1 MKKLSTR
8 DFVLLALLVAV
19 LIVLAYVNIPQ
30 PAGLSIT
37 FNMIPVAIAAIA
49 VGPLGGG
56 VIGGA
61 FGVISFLQC
70 FAICGFSGMGAA
82 LAAINP
88 FLAFVQRFFP
98 RLLDGLLLGFIYR
111 YVKSRYVKSLYAEKR
126 CRIVDLQGNTTGYL
140 ILREAKEES
149 RYAYLACAVTGFMAA
164 FLNTL
169 FFMTSLVWI
178 FGSTEYMQTS
188 MAGRGMLTYIV
199 AAVGVNGLVEMLV
212 STVLTGAIGSALYRA
227 GLLKNH

>member
-8 DFVLLALLVAV
+8 EFVLLALLVAV

-37 FNMIPVAIAAIA
+37 FNMVPVAIAAI
-49 VGPLGGG
+49 VIGPLGGAI
-56 VIGGA
+56 IGGA
-61 FGVISFLQC
+61 FGLISFLQC
-70 FAICGFSGMGAA
+70 FGICGFSGMGAA

-98 RLLDGLLLGFIYR
+98 RLIDGLLLGFIYR
-111 YVKSRYVKSLYAEKR
+111 FLRPRTNVYA
-126 CRIVDLQGNTTGYL
+126 
-140 ILREAKEES
+140 
-149 RYAYLACAVTGFMAA
+149 ACAITGFCAA

-169 FFMTSLVWI
+169 LFMTSLVWL
-178 FGSTEYMQTS
+178 FGKTEYMQNS
-188 MAGRGMLTYIV
+188 MAGRGMLAYIV

-212 STVLTGAIGSALYRA
+212 STVLTGAVGSALEKA
-227 GLLKNH
+227 GFFRRK

>member
-19 LIVLAYVNIPQ
+19 LIVLGYVNIPQ

-37 FNMIPVAIAAIA
+37 FNMVPVAIAAI
-49 VGPLGGG
+49 VIGPLGGAI
-56 VIGGA
+56 VGGA
-61 FGVISFLQC
+61 FGLISFLQC
-70 FAICGFSGMGAA
+70 FGICGFSGMGAA
-82 LAAINP
+82 LAGINP

-98 RLLDGLLLGFIYR
+98 RLIDGLMLGYIYR
-111 YVKSRYVKSLYAEKR
+111 LLRPRTNVYA
-126 CRIVDLQGNTTGYL
+126 
-140 ILREAKEES
+140 
-149 RYAYLACAVTGFMAA
+149 ACAVTGFFAA

-169 FFMTSLVWI
+169 LFMTSLVWL

-188 MAGRGMLTYIV
+188 MAGRGMLAYIV

-212 STVLTGAIGSALYRA
+212 STVLTGAVGSALEKA
-227 GLLKNH
+227 GFFRRK

>member
-8 DFVLLALLVAV
+8 EFVLLALLVAV

-37 FNMIPVAIAAIA
+37 FNMIPVAIAAI
-49 VGPLGGG
+49 VIGPLGGAI
-56 VIGGA
+56 IGGA
-61 FGVISFLQC
+61 FGLISFLQC
-70 FAICGFSGMGAA
+70 FGICGFSGMGAA
-82 LAAINP
+82 LAGINP

-98 RLLDGLLLGFIYR
+98 RLIDGLLLGYIYR
-111 YVKSRYVKSLYAEKR
+111 LLRPRTNVYA
-126 CRIVDLQGNTTGYL
+126 
-140 ILREAKEES
+140 
-149 RYAYLACAVTGFMAA
+149 ACAVTGFFAA

-169 FFMTSLVWI
+169 LFMTSLVWL
-178 FGSTEYMQTS
+178 FGNTEYMQNS

-212 STVLTGAIGSALYRA
+212 STVLTGAVGSALEKA
-227 GLLKNH
+227 GFFRRK

>member
-1 MKKLSTR
+1 MKKLSNR
-8 DFVLLALLVAV
+8 EFVLMAMLVAV
-19 LIVLAYVNIPQ
+19 LIVLAFVNIPQ

-49 VGPLGGG
+49 IGPLGGAI
-56 VIGGA
+56 IGGA
-61 FGVISFLQC
+61 FGLISFLQC
-70 FAICGFSGMGAA
+70 FGICGFSGMGAA

-98 RLLDGLLLGFIYR
+98 RMIDGLLLGYIYR
-111 YVKSRYVKSLYAEKR
+111 FLRPRTNVYV
-126 CRIVDLQGNTTGYL
+126 
-140 ILREAKEES
+140 
-149 RYAYLACAVTGFMAA
+149 ACAITGFCAA

-169 FFMTSLVWI
+169 LFMTSLVWL
-178 FGSTEYMQTS
+178 FGNTEYMQNS

-212 STVLTGAIGSALYRA
+212 STVLTGAVGSALEKA
-227 GLLKNH
+227 GFFRRK

>member
-70 FAICGFSGMGAA
+70 FGICGFSGMGAA

-111 YVKSRYVKSLYAEKR
+111 FIHKRTNAYV
-126 CRIVDLQGNTTGYL
+126 G
-140 ILREAKEES
+140 
-149 RYAYLACAVTGFMAA
+149 CAVTGFMAA

-199 AAVGVNGLVEMLV
+199 AAVGVNGIVEMLV

-227 GLLKNH
+227 GLQKRQ

>member
-8 DFVLLALLVAV
+8 EFVLLALLVAI

-49 VGPLGGG
+49 IGPMGGAI
-56 VIGGA
+56 IGGA
-61 FGVISFLQC
+61 FGLISFLQC
-70 FAICGFSGMGAA
+70 FGICGFSGMGAA
-82 LAAINP
+82 LAAVNP

-98 RLLDGLLLGFIYR
+98 RLLDGFLLGYIYR
-111 YVKSRYVKSLYAEKR
+111 LSKKLNPYA
-126 CRIVDLQGNTTGYL
+126 G
-140 ILREAKEES
+140 
-149 RYAYLACAVTGFMAA
+149 CAVTGFMAA

-169 FFMTSLVWI
+169 FFMTSLVWL
-178 FGSTEYMQTS
+178 FGNTEYMQNS

-212 STVLTGAIGSALYRA
+212 STVLTGAIGSALIRA
-227 GLLKNH
+227 GFIKD

>member
-8 DFVLLALLVAV
+8 EFVLLALLVAV
-19 LIVLAYVNIPQ
+19 LIVLAFVNIPQ

-37 FNMIPVAIAAIA
+37 FNMVPVAIAAIA
-49 VGPLGGG
+49 IGPLGGAI
-56 VIGGA
+56 IGGA
-61 FGVISFLQC
+61 FGVLSFLQC
-70 FAICGFSGMGAA
+70 FGICGFSGMGAA

-98 RLLDGLLLGFIYR
+98 RLIDGLLLGFIYR
-111 YVKSRYVKSLYAEKR
+111 FLRPRTNVYA
-126 CRIVDLQGNTTGYL
+126 
-140 ILREAKEES
+140 
-149 RYAYLACAVTGFMAA
+149 ACAITGFCAA

-169 FFMTSLVWI
+169 LFMTSLVWL
-178 FGSTEYMQTS
+178 FGNTEYMQNS

-212 STVLTGAIGSALYRA
+212 STVLTGAVGSALEKA
-227 GLLKNH
+227 GFFRRK

>member
-8 DFVLLALLVAV
+8 TFVLIPMMIAV
-19 LIVLAYVNIPQ
+19 LVILGYVNIPQ

-37 FNMIPVAIAAIA
+37 FNMIPVAIAAMTIGP
-49 VGPLGGG
+49 VGGAI
-56 VIGGA
+56 VGGA
-61 FGVISFLQC
+61 FGLISFLQC
-70 FAICGFSGMGAA
+70 FGICGFSGMGAA

-98 RLLDGLLLGFIYR
+98 RLIDGLLLGFIYR
-111 YVKSRYVKSLYAEKR
+111 FLRPRTNVYA
-126 CRIVDLQGNTTGYL
+126 
-140 ILREAKEES
+140 
-149 RYAYLACAVTGFMAA
+149 ACAVTGFCAA

-169 FFMTSLVWI
+169 LFMTSLVWL
-178 FGSTEYMQTS
+178 FGNTEYMQNS

-212 STVLTGAIGSALYRA
+212 STVLTGAVGSALEKA
-227 GLLKNH
+227 GFFRRK

>member
-8 DFVLLALLVAV
+8 EFVLLALLVAI

-49 VGPLGGG
+49 IGPLGGAI
-56 VIGGA
+56 IGGA
-61 FGVISFLQC
+61 FGIISFLQC
-70 FAICGFSGMGAA
+70 FGICGFSGMGAA
-82 LAAINP
+82 LAAVNP

-98 RLLDGLLLGFIYR
+98 RLLDGLLLGYIYR
-111 YVKSRYVKSLYAEKR
+111 FIHNKANAYV
-126 CRIVDLQGNTTGYL
+126 G
-140 ILREAKEES
+140 
-149 RYAYLACAVTGFMAA
+149 CAVTGFMAA

-169 FFMTSLVWI
+169 FFMTSLVWL
-178 FGSTEYMQTS
+178 FGGTEYMQNS

-199 AAVGVNGLVEMLV
+199 AAVGLNGIVEMLV
-212 STVLTGAIGSALYRA
+212 STVLTGAIGSALYKA
-227 GLLKNH
+227 GFVKK

>member
-8 DFVLLALLVAV
+8 EFVLLALLVAI

-49 VGPLGGG
+49 IGPLGGAI
-56 VIGGA
+56 IGGA
-61 FGVISFLQC
+61 FGLISFLQC
-70 FAICGFSGMGAA
+70 FGICGFSGMGAA
-82 LAAINP
+82 LAAVNP

-98 RLLDGLLLGFIYR
+98 RLIDGLLLGYIYR
-111 YVKSRYVKSLYAEKR
+111 LLRPRTNVYA
-126 CRIVDLQGNTTGYL
+126 
-140 ILREAKEES
+140 
-149 RYAYLACAVTGFMAA
+149 ACAITGFCAA

-169 FFMTSLVWI
+169 LFMTSLVWL
-178 FGSTEYMQTS
+178 FGKTEYMQNS
-188 MAGRGMLTYIV
+188 MAGRGMLAYIV

-212 STVLTGAIGSALYRA
+212 STVLTGAIGSALYKA
-227 GLLKNH
+227 GFIRKP

>member
-8 DFVLLALLVAV
+8 NFVLLGLLVAV

-49 VGPLGGG
+49 IGPMSGAI
-56 VIGGA
+56 IGGA
-61 FGVISFLQC
+61 FGIISFLQC
-70 FAICGFSGMGAA
+70 FGICGFSGMGAA
-82 LAAINP
+82 LAAVNP

-98 RLLDGLLLGFIYR
+98 RLLDGFLLGYIYR
-111 YVKSRYVKSLYAEKR
+111 LSKKLNPYA
-126 CRIVDLQGNTTGYL
+126 G
-140 ILREAKEES
+140 
-149 RYAYLACAVTGFMAA
+149 CAVTGFCAA

-169 FFMTSLVWI
+169 FFMTSLVWL
-178 FGSTEYMQTS
+178 FGNTEYMQNS

-212 STVLTGAIGSALYRA
+212 STVATGAVGAALIRA
-227 GLLKNH
+227 GFIKD

>member
-8 DFVLLALLVAV
+8 NFVLIALLIGV
-19 LIVLAYVNIPQ
+19 LVVLGYVNIPQ

-49 VGPLGGG
+49 VGPVGGAI
-56 VIGGA
+56 IGGA
-61 FGVISFLQC
+61 FGLISFLQC
-70 FAICGFSGMGAA
+70 FGICGFSGMGAA
-82 LAAINP
+82 LAGINP

-98 RLLDGLLLGFIYR
+98 RLVDGLLLGYIYR
-111 YVKSRYVKSLYAEKR
+111 AIRRRFNAYA
-126 CRIVDLQGNTTGYL
+126 G
-140 ILREAKEES
+140 
-149 RYAYLACAVTGFMAA
+149 CAVTGFMAA

-169 FFMTSLVWI
+169 LFMTSLVWI
-178 FGSTEYMQTS
+178 FGGTDYMRNS

-212 STVLTGAIGSALYRA
+212 STVLTGAVGSALEKA
-227 GLLKNH
+227 GFFRQK

>member
-1 MKKLSTR
+1 MKKLTTR
-8 DFVLLALLVAV
+8 EFVLLALLVAV

-49 VGPLGGG
+49 IGPLGGAI
-56 VIGGA
+56 IGGA
-61 FGVISFLQC
+61 FGLISFLQC
-70 FAICGFSGMGAA
+70 FGICGFSGMGAA

-98 RLLDGLLLGFIYR
+98 RMIDGLLLGYIYR
-111 YVKSRYVKSLYAEKR
+111 FLRPRTNVYV
-126 CRIVDLQGNTTGYL
+126 
-140 ILREAKEES
+140 
-149 RYAYLACAVTGFMAA
+149 ACAITGFCAA

-169 FFMTSLVWI
+169 LFMTSLVWL
-178 FGSTEYMQTS
+178 FGNTEYMQNS

-212 STVLTGAIGSALYRA
+212 STVLTGAVGSALEKA
-227 GLLKNH
+227 GFFRRK

>member
-8 DFVLLALLVAV
+8 EFVLLALLVAV

-49 VGPLGGG
+49 VGPVGGAI
-56 VIGGA
+56 IGGA
-61 FGVISFLQC
+61 FGLISFLPC
-70 FAICGFSGMGAA
+70 FGICGFSGMGAA
-82 LAAINP
+82 LVAVSPLLSFI
-88 FLAFVQRFFP
+88 QRFVP

-111 YVKSRYVKSLYAEKR
+111 FIRNKTNAYA
-126 CRIVDLQGNTTGYL
+126 G
-140 ILREAKEES
+140 
-149 RYAYLACAVTGFMAA
+149 CAVTGFMAA

-169 FFMTSLVWI
+169 FFMTALVWL
-178 FGSTEYMQTS
+178 FGSTEYMQNS

-212 STVLTGAIGSALYRA
+212 STVLTGAVGSALIKA
-227 GLLKNH
+227 KLIKID

>member
-37 FNMIPVAIAAIA
+37 FNMIPVAIAAI
-49 VGPLGGG
+49 VIGPAGGAI
-56 VIGGA
+56 IGGA
-61 FGVISFLQC
+61 FGLISFLQC
-70 FAICGFSGMGAA
+70 FGICGFSGMGAA

-98 RLLDGLLLGFIYR
+98 RLIDGLLLGYIYR
-111 YVKSRYVKSLYAEKR
+111 FLKPRTNVYV
-126 CRIVDLQGNTTGYL
+126 
-140 ILREAKEES
+140 
-149 RYAYLACAVTGFMAA
+149 ACAVTGFFAA

-169 FFMTSLVWI
+169 LFMTSLVWL
-178 FGSTEYMQTS
+178 FGNTEYMQNS

-199 AAVGVNGLVEMLV
+199 AAVGINGLVEMLV
-212 STVLTGAIGSALYRA
+212 STVLTGAVGSALEKA
-227 GLLKNH
+227 GFFRRK